1 MHYASS
7 PGCWGYQGGT
17 WTPPSLCTAAPVAAG
32 LVFYATARRQSVML
46 AFACPEHVAELI
58 AARPLHER
66 DRAEMARRYDR
77 QARRQPD
84 GVEPLA
90 VGREARELVERARR
104 WAAAHPGLTYT
115 AAPVASTPPAL
126 PTSPGRPFDAYA
138 SNSSSGGVGGVLPPE
153 AGQQGR

>member
-32 LVFYATARRQSVML
+32 LVFYATARRQSVVL
-46 AFACPEHVAELI
+46 AFACPEHTAELI

-66 DRAEMARRYDR
+66 DRAEMARRSDR
-77 QARRQPD
+77 QARLQPD

-90 VGREARELVERARR
+90 VGRDARELVDRARR
-104 WAAAHPGLTYT
+104 WAAAHPELTYT
-115 AAPVASTPPAL
+115 APPAAASVRP
-126 PTSPGRPFDAYA
+126 PTRGRPFDAYA
-138 SNSSSGGVGGVLPPE
+138 SKSSSGANEPAPQPE